1 MAIGEVVHATTKEQV
16 HELLHAVKDKI
27 LVVDYYADWCGPCI
41 KFSPLFSKL
50 AGEYSDT
57 AVFMKVN
64 VDQVPEAAEAQ
75 EVQSLPTFVLFF
87 NGQRQGDC
95 IGASYEKLKSVIEEV
110 QRKAAIAKAG

>member
-1 MAIGEVVHATTKEQV
+1 MPAGEVVHATTKEQV
-16 HELLHAVKDKI
+16 NELLHAVKEKI
-27 LVVDYYADWCGPCI
+27 LVVDYFAEWCGPCM
-41 KFSPLFSKL
+41 KFAPSFTKL

-75 EVQSLPTFVLFF
+75 EIQSLPTFVIFF
-87 NGQRQGDC
+87 NGQRQADC
-95 IGASYEKLKSVIEEV
+95 VGASLEKLRSTIETV